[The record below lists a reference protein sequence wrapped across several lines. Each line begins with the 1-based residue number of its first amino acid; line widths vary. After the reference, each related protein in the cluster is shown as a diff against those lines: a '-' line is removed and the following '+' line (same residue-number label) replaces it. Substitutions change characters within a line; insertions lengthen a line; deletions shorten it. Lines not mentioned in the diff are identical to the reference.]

1 MSTFNLDVYMP
12 VVILIALALLVAGG
26 SMLLGSIIRPHHP
39 NKLKETAY
47 ECGEEPIGSA
57 WANFNVRFYV
67 IALIFI
73 IFDVESALMFPVAAV
88 FKHFNEIGLGGTL
101 LISIFTFTLI
111 LVAGIVYCWKKGD
124 LDWVKSFNAPATQ
137 QVNALSKDK

>member
-12 VVILIALALLVAGG
+12 VVILIALAMLVAGG
-26 SMLLGSIIRPHHP
+26 SLLLGSLIRPHHP

-88 FKHFNEIGLGGTL
+88 FKKFTQIGLGGVL
-101 LISIFTFTLI
+101 LVSVFSCRTCI
-111 LVAGIVYCWKKGD
+111 LLEKRR
-124 LDWVKSFNAPATQ
+124 S
-137 QVNALSKDK
+137 

>member
-1 MSTFNLDVYMP
+1 MSSLNLDVYMP
-12 VVILIALALLVAGG
+12 IIILIGLAIAVAGG
-26 SMLLGSIIRPHHP
+26 SLLVGGIIRPHHP
-39 NKLKETAY
+39 NKLKESPY
-47 ECGEEPIGSA
+47 ECGEEPVGSA

-88 FKHFNEIGLGGTL
+88 FKRFNEIGLGGTL
-101 LISIFTFTLI
+101 LLSILTFVLV

-124 LDWVKSFNAPATQ
+124 LDWVKSFNAPQAQTG
-137 QVNALSKDK
+137 SKDK

>member
-1 MSTFNLDVYMP
+1 MP
-12 VVILIALALLVAGG
+12 VVILIALATIVAGG
-26 SMLLGSIIRPHHP
+26 SILVGSFIRPHNP

-73 IFDVESALMFPVAAV
+73 IFDVESALMFPVAAI
-88 FKHFNEIGLGGTL
+88 FKRFNEIGLGGTL
-101 LISIFTFTLI
+101 LLSVLTFTLI

-124 LDWVKSFNAPATQ
+124 LDWVKSFNPP
-137 QVNALSKDK
+137 QVNAASKDK

>member
-1 MSTFNLDVYMP
+1 MSTLNLDVYMP
-12 VVILIALALLVAGG
+12 VVILIALAMLVAGG
-26 SMLLGSIIRPHHP
+26 SLFLGSLIRPHNP
-39 NKLKETAY
+39 NKLKDTAY
-47 ECGEEPIGSA
+47 ECGEEPVGTA

-88 FKHFNEIGLGGTL
+88 FKKFNEIGLGGTL
-101 LISIFTFTLI
+101 LMSILTFVSV

-124 LDWVKSFNAPATQ
+124 LDWVKSFQHQTSNPPTFG
-137 QVNALSKDK
+137 KKE

>member
-26 SMLLGSIIRPHHP
+26 SILLGSIIRPHNP

-47 ECGEEPIGSA
+47 ECGEEPVGSA

-88 FKHFNEIGLGGTL
+88 FKRFNEIGLGGTL
-101 LISIFTFTLI
+101 LISIFTFTLV

-124 LDWVKSFNAPATQ
+124 LDWVKSFNAPSAQ

>member
-26 SMLLGSIIRPHHP
+26 SILLGSFIRPQHP
-39 NKLKETAY
+39 SQLKETAY
-47 ECGEEPIGSA
+47 ECGEEPIGTA

-88 FKHFNEIGLGGTL
+88 FKKFNQIGLGGTL
-101 LISIFTFTLI
+101 LLSVLAFVLV
-111 LVAGIVYCWKKGD
+111 LVAGLIYCWKKGD
-124 LDWVKSFNAPATQ
+124 LDWVKSFNTP
-137 QVNALSKDK
+137 QVNYGKKDK

>member
-1 MSTFNLDVYMP
+1 MSTLNLDVYMP

-26 SMLLGSIIRPHHP
+26 SLFLGSLIRPHNP

-47 ECGEEPIGSA
+47 ECGEEPVGSA

-73 IFDVESALMFPVAAV
+73 IFDVEGALMFPVAAV
-88 FKHFNEIGLGGTL
+88 FKRFNEIGLGGVL
-101 LISIFTFTLI
+101 LGSIFTFVLI
-111 LVAGIVYCWKKGD
+111 LVAGLVYCWKKGD
-124 LDWVKSFNAPATQ
+124 LDWVKSYSQAPTTFGK
-137 QVNALSKDK
+137 KD

>member
-26 SMLLGSIIRPHHP
+26 SMLLGSFIRPHHP

-47 ECGEEPIGSA
+47 ECGEEPIGTA

-88 FKHFNEIGLGGTL
+88 FKRFNEIGLGGTL
-101 LISIFTFTLI
+101 LLSILTFTLI
-111 LVAGIVYCWKKGD
+111 LVAGIIYCWKKGD
-124 LDWVKSFNAPATQ
+124 LDWVKSFNPI
-137 QVNALSKDK
+137 QVNTASKDK